1 MSASTPT
8 QPEATPRKHIP
19 FVPEGMQMKELTL
32 RALLLGLVLTIV
44 LGAAN
49 AYLGL
54 RAGITIAATYPA
66 AVIAMAVLRAWKGT
80 LLEENIARTAGTIGE
95 GLAAGAIFT
104 IPAFV
109 ISKAWPSFRPAD
121 AYWKST
127 ALMMVGS
134 ILGVLFI
141 SLVRRV
147 MVEDPEL
154 PFPESVAAAEI
165 HKAGRRGAQAAKYL
179 FWNIGVGGIVYL
191 LGRFG
196 LFAADKDIH
205 FTVGSLGRSQV
216 SLGTTGTTNIVA
228 AGGTSTFAAPSV
240 SPAYLGVGYIIGL
253 RLASIQFAGGVLAW
267 GLMVPMLIFF
277 LGPQLKHYLPA
288 DTPDDWANMAISV
301 WRFIVRPIAVGGML
315 VGAAWTLF
323 KMGKSLTAGIGR
335 AFSDMKQT
343 ADQRAKLS
351 RTEQY
356 MSSKVVFSLI
366 ALMFILMCFL
376 YVHISGLIWP
386 AVLAAVVMLI
396 VGFFFATVSGSLV
409 GFIGSS
415 NNPVSGLTLSTLLIA
430 ALLMVS
436 LGVSGTPGV
445 ATVLGVAAVVC
456 VSSSVAGELLQ
467 DFKVGYILGG
477 TPRKIQIAELI
488 AVVVASL
495 VMYWPLY
502 LLNTAFGFGS
512 RQLSAP
518 QAGLMATLAIGI
530 VGGNM
535 PWPLVVVGIFFGIGM
550 IMMQVRSPMLV
561 AVGMYL
567 PFETT
572 FAIFLGGVFRSLGD
586 WMAKRRGLNQAQM
599 ARVENAGVLTASGL
613 IAGESV
619 FGLIWA
625 ALIATGLATSQNR
638 VFQSIEGWAR
648 SITAAQVFEHPMYL
662 SGVVVMALLAAL
674 MIYLPLTSAGDPSEP
689 APPTAMM

>member
-1 MSASTPT
+1 MSSPVPDAGTG
-8 QPEATPRKHIP
+8 AKKHVP
-19 FVPEGMQMKELTL
+19 FVPEHMEMKEFTL
-32 RALLLGLVLTIV
+32 RAVLLGLFLTVV

-66 AVIAMAVLRAWKGT
+66 AVIAMAAMRAWKGS

-109 ISKAWPSFRPAD
+109 IAKAWPSFRPAD

-165 HKAGRRGAQAAKYL
+165 HKAGRRGADAAKYL
-179 FWNIGVGGIVYL
+179 FWNIGVGGVVYL

-205 FTVGSLGRSQV
+205 FAVGSLGHSQV
-216 SLGTTGTTNIVA
+216 RLGTTDSATIVA

-267 GLMVPMLIFF
+267 GLMVPLLIFF
-277 LGPQLKHYLPA
+277 LGPNLKHYLPA
-288 DTPDDWANMAISV
+288 DTPDNWAAMAIAV

-315 VGAAWTLF
+315 VGAAYTLF

-335 AFSDMKQT
+335 AFSDLRQT
-343 ADQRAKLS
+343 AAQRAKLS

-356 MSSKVVFSLI
+356 MSSKAVFGLI
-366 ALMFILMCFL
+366 ALMFVLMCIL
-376 YVHISGLIWP
+376 YIRISGLIWP
-386 AVLAAVVMLI
+386 AVLAAVVMLV
-396 VGFFFATVSGSLV
+396 VGFFMATVSGSLV

-436 LGVSGTPGV
+436 LGASGIKGV
-445 ATVLGVAAVVC
+445 AVVLGVAAVVC

-477 TPRKIQIAELI
+477 TPRKIQMAELI

-495 VMYWPLY
+495 AMYWPLY
-502 LLNTAFGFGS
+502 LLDTAFGFGS

-530 VGGNM
+530 VGGDM
-535 PWPLVVVGIFFGIGM
+535 PWALVVVGIFMGIAM
-550 IMMQVRSPMLV
+550 IMMQVKSPMLV

-586 WMAKRRGLNQAQM
+586 WMAKRRGFNEAQR

-619 FGLIWA
+619 FGLLWA
-625 ALIATGLATSQNR
+625 GFIALSFAH
-638 VFQSIEGWAR
+638 QSWL
-648 SITAAQVFEHPMYL
+648 STAAAWAGRITSAQIFDHPLYL
-662 SGVVVMALLAAL
+662 VGMVVMALLAAL
-674 MIYLPLTSAGDPSEP
+674 MIWLPLSSAGDPNEP
-689 APPTAMM
+689 APPTAIM